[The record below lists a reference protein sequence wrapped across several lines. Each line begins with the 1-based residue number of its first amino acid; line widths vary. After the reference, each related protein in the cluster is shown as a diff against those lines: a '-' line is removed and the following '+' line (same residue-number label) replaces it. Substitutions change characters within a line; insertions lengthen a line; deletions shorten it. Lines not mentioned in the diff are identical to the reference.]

1 MRLWLRVHVLFVP
14 GCFQPSRGWIER
26 DGADGGPQ
34 IGATFLC
41 CAFLSVTYL
50 KHELL
55 GCHGWPCK
63 AHLWLCYKGVDG
75 GTNARKK
82 GLSCLALRG
91 DVTVQMHPVLCANA
105 WGWPARCR
113 TRFWRSQART
123 CSKLDLGWLH
133 STWNSFAPCDTLRTS
148 SRG

>member
-82 GLSCLALRG
+82 GFVLPCFALRFTKTKMKIKDFQRFARAVDG
-91 DVTVQMHPVLCANA
+91 FLRAGLFIVVLQGLVLRGGASA
-105 WGWPARCR
+105 GSSYVAR
-113 TRFWRSQART
+113 
-123 CSKLDLGWLH
+123 
-133 STWNSFAPCDTLRTS
+133 
-148 SRG
+148 